1 MISEQS
7 QIYQYLNPEINE
19 AIEKSYLSININ
31 SKEQKEKGIQ
41 ELHKTF
47 IQKLSKSLEKGNLL
61 EVTDL
66 VLDKSIKISEITE
79 NYDWPTAESLKVPNL
94 FRNTNLLYLY
104 VKARLNMLSGKG
116 KKIAKEGPVKAIDN
130 LIKILNGIID
140 ENITLDNNLIYICF
154 EDLFSFYCL
163 SNFDEKIKES
173 IEELISLYQEES
185 NISGLAKMESIAES
199 AQGNFFKGALVS
211 LFQFKL
217 DIISQNKDMNL
228 TDIENIFKHEKAL
241 KNSCFLLNVN
251 FVWVYSCYKFIN
263 ENNKDNELK
272 LCQICMELFK
282 IAKNYKQ
289 FLLPNKNNMIS
300 IVCRHIEKLRSL
312 IIIYFVNNF
321 IHLSDA
327 LFLALDYDQKQIE
340 ELKATSNLNLFPLN
354 KIINN
359 NKVTDYQLL
368 KFEHAIAK
376 KLEGND
382 KGKVSNE
389 LRDKY
394 NELILKKE
402 KTFNEKDIKNNEEYL
417 KLRLIENNQKYKDLL
432 KF

>member
-340 ELKATSNLNLFPLN
+340 ELKATSNRNLFPLN

-359 NKVTDYQLL
+359 SKVKDYQLL
-368 KFEHAIAK
+368 KFEHGIAK

>member
-340 ELKATSNLNLFPLN
+340 ELKATSNRNLFPLN

-359 NKVTDYQLL
+359 SKVKDYQLL
-368 KFEHAIAK
+368 KFEHGIAK

-402 KTFNEKDIKNNEEYL
+402 KIFNEKDIKNNEEYL

>member
-340 ELKATSNLNLFPLN
+340 ELKATSNRNLFPLN

-368 KFEHAIAK
+368 KFEHGIAK

-402 KTFNEKDIKNNEEYL
+402 KIFNEKDIKNNEEYL

>member
-340 ELKATSNLNLFPLN
+340 ELKATSNRNLFPLN

-368 KFEHAIAK
+368 KFEHGIAK

>member
-116 KKIAKEGPVKAIDN
+116 KKFTKEGPVKAIDN

-173 IEELISLYQEES
+173 IEDLISLYQEES

-340 ELKATSNLNLFPLN
+340 ELKATSNRNLFPLN

-359 NKVTDYQLL
+359 SKVKDYQLL
-368 KFEHAIAK
+368 KFEHDIAK

-402 KTFNEKDIKNNEEYL
+402 KIFNEKDIKNNEEYL